1 MEPSEQK
8 RRASSLLVIL
18 ALGVGVLGGIFQ
30 APSVSADVVRA
41 IYFSTATLLIGMALV
56 IWAFT

>member
-30 APSVSADVVRA
+30 TPSVNADVVRA